1 MPKKLYTVHLHEQE
15 REQLEAFVKQGK
27 KSARA
32 ITRARILLFADAQKT
47 DEEIATLLRVSR
59 PTVYHLRKKYHARTS
74 PHILE
79 LLQEK
84 PRSGQPIK
92 IDLRVE
98 AHIALIACSDPPAG
112 SARWTLQMLADRLVT
127 LNVVESICQE
137 SVRKALKKNLLKPWL
152 KQQWCIGTIT
162 GDYPYNVTLGC

>member
-1 MPKKLYTVHLHEQE
+1 MPRKLYTVHLNEQE
-15 REQLEAFVKQGK
+15 REQLETFVKHGK

-79 LLQEK
+79 LLQEQ

-92 IDLRVE
+92 IDTRVE
-98 AHIALIACSDPPAG
+98 SHISLIACSDPPAG
-112 SARWTLQMLADRLVT
+112 SARWTLQMIADRLVT
-127 LNVVESICQE
+127 LNVVESICKE
-137 SVRKALKKNLLKPWL
+137 SVRKALKK
-152 KQQWCIGTIT
+152 TS
-162 GDYPYNVTLGC
+162 

>member
-1 MPKKLYTVHLHEQE
+1 MPRKLYTVHLNEQE
-15 REQLEAFVKQGK
+15 REQLETFVKHGK

-74 PHILE
+74 PHMLE

-84 PRSGQPIK
+84 PRSGQPMK
-92 IDLRVE
+92 IDTRVE
-98 AHIALIACSDPPAG
+98 SHISLIACSDPPTG
-112 SARWTLQMLADRLVT
+112 SARELLSRVVYGGLTRCLVQY
-127 LNVVESICQE
+127 VS
-137 SVRKALKKNLLKPWL
+137 RP
-152 KQQWCIGTIT
+152 
-162 GDYPYNVTLGC
+162 

>member
-1 MPKKLYTVHLHEQE
+1 MPRKLYTVHLNEQE
-15 REQLEAFVKQGK
+15 REQLETFVKQGK

-32 ITRARILLFADAQKT
+32 IIRARILLYADEQKT
-47 DEEIATLLRVSR
+47 DEEISTLLRVSR

-92 IDLRVE
+92 IDTRVE
-98 AHIALIACSDPPAG
+98 SHISLIACSNPPEG
-112 SARWTLQMLADRLVT
+112 SVRWTLQMIADRLVT
-127 LNVVESICQE
+127 LNVVESICKE
-137 SVRKALKKNLLKPWL
+137 SVRKALKK
-152 KQQWCIGTIT
+152 TF
-162 GDYPYNVTLGC
+162 